1 MAGGIGTRITPAMV
15 TASTL
20 NDLNATLSAL
30 QRSSNELSSG
40 HRILT
45 PSDDP
50 YGASHVIDLQSQLDG
65 LAAYES
71 AAKDGTAWT
80 QAATGAMGNISDILQ
95 RVRELIV
102 QASNG
107 TYNPE
112 DLKGIST
119 EVTQLTEAVK
129 QDANTQYA
137 GQYIFSGTATLTSP
151 YQQGTEDVYQGNA
164 EGIARAVGPGMNI
177 PVSTNL
183 SSVLGNGAGTKDGK
197 LLDVL
202 RTIAQHLNE
211 GTPEA
216 RAELANDMKNL
227 DGNMEALTSLQAVS
241 GSSTEQ
247 LQTATGR
254 IESLQSAITQ
264 ALSSTQ
270 DADIAK
276 TSTNFSNEQAAYSA
290 ALRAAATIVQES
302 LLNFLH

>member
-1 MAGGIGTRITPAMV
+1 MSGGIGSRITPAMV

-20 NDLNATLSAL
+20 NDLNSTLTAL

-40 HRILT
+40 HRILN

-65 LAAYES
+65 LTAYEG

-80 QAATGAMGNISDILQ
+80 QAATGAMGNMTEILQ

-107 TYNPE
+107 TYNPG
-112 DLKGIST
+112 DLKGIAT

-129 QDANTQYA
+129 QDANAQYA

-151 YQQGTEDVYQGNA
+151 YKLGAEDAYQGNA
-164 EGIARAVGPGMNI
+164 EGISRSVGPGLNI
-177 PVSTNL
+177 SVGTNL
-183 SSVLGNGAGTKDGK
+183 SSVFGSGAGAKDGK

-202 RTIAQHLNE
+202 RTITQHLNE
-211 GTPEA
+211 GTPES
-216 RAELANDMKNL
+216 RAELATDMKNL
-227 DGNMEALTSLQAVS
+227 DGNMESLTQLQAVT

-247 LQTATGR
+247 LQTATAR

-264 ALSSTQ
+264 ALSNTQ

-276 TSTNFSNEQAAYSA
+276 TSTAFSNEQAAYTA
-290 ALRAAATIVQES
+290 ALHAAATIVQES